1 MGEKNIPNGNNYLN
15 INDESLIN
23 DYKKSQDSINPKN
36 ASDYEDDE
44 LDTANIAEDED
55 ELDTT
60 NASDYED
67 EELDTA
73 NVKIDYIDNNINLN
87 NLNSNLIN
95 QFIKIIDIDDLTPDE
110 LLRILV
116 AVGSKNMA
124 YYLALIVNLEN
135 RSRKISPLGIA
146 KILSSKSVN
155 APSSNPEKTSSAIKK
170 MTPSENF
177 NNIP

>member
-1 MGEKNIPNGNNYLN
+1 MSDKNIPNDDNHLN

-23 DYKKSQDSINPKN
+23 DDKKSQDSINPN
-36 ASDYEDDE
+36 DASDY
-44 LDTANIAEDED
+44 EDED
-55 ELDTT
+55 ELDT
-60 NASDYED
+60 
-67 EELDTA
+67 A
-73 NVKIDYIDNNINLN
+73 NVKKDFIDNILS
-87 NLNSNLIN
+87 SNPIN

-110 LLRILV
+110 LLRIIV

-146 KILSSKSVN
+146 KILSSKSFN
-155 APSSNPEKTSSAIKK
+155 APSSNPEKTYSAIEK
-170 MTPSENF
+170 MTPGKNF

>member
-1 MGEKNIPNGNNYLN
+1 MSDKNIPNDDNHLN

-23 DYKKSQDSINPKN
+23 DNKKFQDSINPSDV
-36 ASDYEDDE
+36 SDYEDE
-44 LDTANIAEDED
+44 GLDTA
-55 ELDTT
+55 

-67 EELDTA
+67 EEINTA
-73 NVKIDYIDNNINLN
+73 NVKIDYTDNNINLN

-146 KILSSKSVN
+146 KILSSKSFN
-155 APSSNPEKTSSAIKK
+155 APSSNPEKTYSAIEK
-170 MTPSENF
+170 MTPGKNF

>member
-1 MGEKNIPNGNNYLN
+1 MSDKNIPNDDNHLN

-23 DYKKSQDSINPKN
+23 DDKKFQDSINPN
-36 ASDYEDDE
+36 DASDY
-44 LDTANIAEDED
+44 EDED
-55 ELDTT
+55 ELDT
-60 NASDYED
+60 
-67 EELDTA
+67 A
-73 NVKIDYIDNNINLN
+73 NVKKDFIDNILS
-87 NLNSNLIN
+87 SNPIN

-146 KILSSKSVN
+146 KILSSKSFN
-155 APSSNPEKTSSAIKK
+155 APSSNPEKTYSAIEK
-170 MTPSENF
+170 MTPGKNF
-177 NNIP
+177 

>member
-1 MGEKNIPNGNNYLN
+1 MSDKNIPNDDNHLN

-23 DYKKSQDSINPKN
+23 DNKKFQDSINPSDV
-36 ASDYEDDE
+36 SDYEDEDE
-44 LDTANIAEDED
+44 LDTANVAEDED
-55 ELDTT
+55 ELDT
-60 NASDYED
+60 
-67 EELDTA
+67 A
-73 NVKIDYIDNNINLN
+73 NVKKDFIDNILS
-87 NLNSNLIN
+87 SNPIN

-146 KILSSKSVN
+146 KILSSKSFN
-155 APSSNPEKTSSAIKK
+155 APSSNPEKTYSAIEK
-170 MTPSENF
+170 MTPGKNF
-177 NNIP
+177 